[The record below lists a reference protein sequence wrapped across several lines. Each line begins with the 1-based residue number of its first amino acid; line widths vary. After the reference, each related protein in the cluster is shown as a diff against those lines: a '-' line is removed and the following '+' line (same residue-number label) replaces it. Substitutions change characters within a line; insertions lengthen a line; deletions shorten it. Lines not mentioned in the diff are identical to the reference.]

1 MKTFPRFLPVV
12 LSAALLAAPAAAQRL
27 GARTAAPEQMLEQ
40 SAARA
45 DPLAEIEA
53 QAAAAA
59 RHPFGTAQNPVRVG
73 GPVGER
79 AYLARLRCAD
89 GTPPGIGARSDAGIG
104 AYGSVVAAYALTC
117 GTSSAQ
123 VVMDMYHEEHRE
135 QRAPAGFTLVQ

>member
-1 MKTFPRFLPVV
+1 MKTFHRLFLAA
-12 LSAALLAAPAAAQRL
+12 SAAALLASPAAAQRL
-27 GARTAAPEQMLEQ
+27 GARTAAPEQMLGQ
-40 SAARA
+40 SGAAA

-73 GPVGER
+73 GPTGER
-79 AYLARLRCAD
+79 AYLQRLRCAD
-89 GTPPGIGARSDAGIG
+89 GTPPRIGARSDAGIG

-117 GTSSAQ
+117 DGVLTQ

-135 QRAPAGFTLVQ
+135 SRAPEGFTLVS